1 MAKAKTTDDIADKW
15 IAEFNKRSPGS
26 VGSVLELLGKRPE
39 SERSLT
45 TGLMGLDFALGRLGG
60 IPRGAYTM
68 IYGPKSSGKST
79 LAYYLIA
86 QAQRKNLLCAWIDV
100 EATFDEAFAQIC
112 GVDLEKLTYVLP
124 DDAEDAINADRDLI
138 DNGYD
143 VIVLDSLGAMVTQ
156 KEIDADPEKSQPAAR
171 ARIIKRFFLTTNM
184 AGFKANVTHILINQ
198 LASTM
203 KTDSYGNPIKTPAG
217 GEAVGF
223 FPSCWISMKAG
234 QREIEDGVMTGMVS
248 TILIDKNKKDV
259 PMGKTEVYFDA
270 GMGFNRIQ
278 SAISAAVELGVVR
291 QAGAWLYIGE
301 EKFNGMDKFVD
312 AVTNDTNLGRRLVS
326 STREAMKLYFSEQDT
341 RLNTERAKI
350 DSIFEAA

>member
-1 MAKAKTTDDIADKW
+1 
-15 IAEFNKRSPGS
+15 
-26 VGSVLELLGKRPE
+26 
-39 SERSLT
+39 
-45 TGLMGLDFALGRLGG
+45 
-60 IPRGAYTM
+60 
-68 IYGPKSSGKST
+68 
-79 LAYYLIA
+79 
-86 QAQRKNLLCAWIDV
+86 
-100 EATFDEAFAQIC
+100 
-112 GVDLEKLTYVLP
+112 
-124 DDAEDAINADRDLI
+124 
-138 DNGYD
+138 
-143 VIVLDSLGAMVTQ
+143 
-156 KEIDADPEKSQPAAR
+156 
-171 ARIIKRFFLTTNM
+171 
-184 AGFKANVTHILINQ
+184 
-198 LASTM
+198 
-203 KTDSYGNPIKTPAG
+203 
-217 GEAVGF
+217 
-223 FPSCWISMKAG
+223 MKAG